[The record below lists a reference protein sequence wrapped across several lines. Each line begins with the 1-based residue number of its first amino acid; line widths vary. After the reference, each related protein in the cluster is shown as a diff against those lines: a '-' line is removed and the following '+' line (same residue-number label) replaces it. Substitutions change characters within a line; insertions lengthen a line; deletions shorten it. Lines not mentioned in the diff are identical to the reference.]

1 LSSATPDRL
10 KAMLNHEVVAVL
22 SRPREGFDSAKLLPV
37 HLDFMVGLEKQGKLF
52 LSGPLTGRD
61 GKFGQLG
68 LTVLNVTT
76 IAEAEAIWAD
86 EPFFRAGQRDAEF
99 YVWKLMEGR
108 LELAFDL
115 SDQTFRVTRD
125 IQSKKG

>member
-1 LSSATPDRL
+1 
-10 KAMLNHEVVAVL
+10 MLNHDVVAVW
-22 SRPREGFDSAKLLPV
+22 SRPRETFDPGSLLPA
-37 HLDFMVGLEKQGKLF
+37 HLDFMIALEKQGRLF
-52 LSGPLTGRD
+52 LSGPVTGRD
-61 GKFGQLG
+61 GQFGRLG

-99 YVWKLMEGR
+99 YMWKLMEGR

-115 SDQTFRVTRD
+115 SDQSFRVTRD
-125 IQSKKG
+125 FHSQKG